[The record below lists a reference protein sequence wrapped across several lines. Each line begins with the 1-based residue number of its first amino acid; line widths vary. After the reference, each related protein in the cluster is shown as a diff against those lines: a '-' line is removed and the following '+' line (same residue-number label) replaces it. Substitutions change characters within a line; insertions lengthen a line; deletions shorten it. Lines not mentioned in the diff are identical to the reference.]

1 MFRVLDGTRHRSN
14 ARYRRISRNSV
25 ITRSWIFILVPSSG
39 FMVDR
44 STTSVHNEKERDRTN
59 DERLGA
65 RTREFRGAGGLTS
78 EWKGKARVVR
88 QGSQFKRSRNTKL
101 LYLRSFVR
109 FVSPGEA
116 IFLLYFLDMPRFS
129 IPLYL
134 VILPRPMDLGVAFK
148 AMEKQMSR
156 RSREAASM
164 ISSSLYL
171 SFIS

>member
-1 MFRVLDGTRHRSN
+1 
-14 ARYRRISRNSV
+14 
-25 ITRSWIFILVPSSG
+25 
-39 FMVDR
+39 MVDR
-44 STTSVHNEKERDRTN
+44 STTSVHNKKERDRRN

-65 RTREFRGAGGLTS
+65 RTREFRGAEVILTS

-88 QGSQFKRSRNTKL
+88 HGSQFKRSRNTKL

-116 IFLLYFLDMPRFS
+116 IFLLSFLDMPRFS

-134 VILPRPMDLGVAFK
+134 VMLPRPMDLGVAFK

-164 ISSSLYL
+164 ISSSLYP

>member
-1 MFRVLDGTRHRSN
+1 
-14 ARYRRISRNSV
+14 
-25 ITRSWIFILVPSSG
+25 
-39 FMVDR
+39 MVDR
-44 STTSVHNEKERDRTN
+44 STTSVHNKKERDRRN

-65 RTREFRGAGGLTS
+65 RTREFGGAEVILTS

-116 IFLLYFLDMPRFS
+116 IFLLSFLDMPRFS

-164 ISSSLYL
+164 ISSSLYP
-171 SFIS
+171 FIS

>member
-1 MFRVLDGTRHRSN
+1 
-14 ARYRRISRNSV
+14 
-25 ITRSWIFILVPSSG
+25 
-39 FMVDR
+39 MVDR
-44 STTSVHNEKERDRTN
+44 STTSVHNKKERDRRN
-59 DERLGA
+59 DERLEA
-65 RTREFRGAGGLTS
+65 RTREFRGAEVVLTS

-116 IFLLYFLDMPRFS
+116 IFLLSFLDMPRFS
-129 IPLYL
+129 ISLYL
-134 VILPRPMDLGVAFK
+134 VIPPRPMDLGVAFK

-164 ISSSLYL
+164 ISSSLYP